1 MPESTVSPTPSNAV
15 SDQRQHN
22 PVSFWLLLRGDG
34 NRSAQVEVLQQR
46 NKSAVYRLIRARPNS
61 EPVIAKRCRR
71 RIARIE
77 QFIQLII
84 CHDRAKLLASAAT

>member
-15 SDQRQHN
+15 SDPRQHN
-22 PVSFWLLLRGDG
+22 PVRCWLLLGGDG
-34 NRSAQVEVLQQR
+34 ERSGQVEVLQQR

-84 CHDRAKLLASAAT
+84 CQDRAKLLASAAT

>member
-1 MPESTVSPTPSNAV
+1 MSKSITTEILPQKLLEHPAVKAWSQLQPE
-15 SDQRQHN
+15 R
-22 PVSFWLLLRGDG
+22 
-34 NRSAQVEVLQQR
+34 VEPENIEILKLKR
-46 NKSAVYRLIRARPNS
+46 KSAVYRLIRARPNS

-84 CHDRAKLLASAAT
+84 CHDRTKLLASAAT